1 MKKIKLFSMFT
12 IILVGLFFMTGCG
25 QKNVEGTLEEIMT
38 KLYAE
43 IPENERPM
51 MLMNTDLTEMDKET
65 ISGFIGTAD
74 IDFKQILASESAVGS
89 IAHSVVLV
97 RMNEKAD
104 VTAAAEAIKAKVN
117 PRKWVC
123 VGVAPEDVIVEV
135 KGDLIVLI
143 MIEDKNS
150 REKIYTAFDAL

>member
-74 IDFKQILASESAVGS
+74 IDFKQILASESGVGS

-117 PRKWVC
+117 PRKWVSRLC
-123 VGVAPEDVIVEV
+123 MILLHKAHVGETQSSIWPEEMRKVCKEA
-135 KGDLIVLI
+135 GMPLI
-143 MIEDKNS
+143 
-150 REKIYTAFDAL
+150 